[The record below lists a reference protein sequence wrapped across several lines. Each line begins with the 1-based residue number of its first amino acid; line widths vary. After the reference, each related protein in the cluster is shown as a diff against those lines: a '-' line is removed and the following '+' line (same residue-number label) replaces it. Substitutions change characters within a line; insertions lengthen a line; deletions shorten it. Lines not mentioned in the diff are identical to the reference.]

1 MAKKTFKLSLYRATL
16 SSHLKASMSGTSF
29 KANGIIHV
37 GGESESGET
46 GELLIY
52 FLAPDS
58 PVPKPAG
65 FTKPTCTYAGVC
77 VPIEQFSYY
86 IDLLRNEKPV
96 WIELHTDAPEGN
108 CIRTSFEPTGV
119 NDDNT

>member
-1 MAKKTFKLSLYRATL
+1 MAKKTFKLTLYRATL
-16 SSHLKASMSGTSF
+16 GCRLSASMSGTSF

-46 GELLIY
+46 GELLVY

-58 PVPKPAG
+58 TVPKPAG
-65 FTKPTCTYAGVC
+65 FTKATGTYGGVC
-77 VPIEQFSYY
+77 VPIDQFSYY

-96 WIELHTDAPEGN
+96 WIELFTDDPEGN
-108 CIRTSFEPTGV
+108 CVRVTWEPIGV

>member
-1 MAKKTFKLSLYRATL
+1 MAKKTFKLSLYRASL
-16 SSHLKASMSGTSF
+16 GCHIRAGMSGTHF

-37 GGESESGET
+37 GGKSESGEN

-65 FTKPTCTYAGVC
+65 FTRPTCTRGGIC
-77 VPIEQFSYY
+77 VPIDQFSYY

-96 WIELHTDAPEGN
+96 WIELYTDAPEEN
-108 CIRTSFEPTGV
+108 CIRTSWEPIGV